1 MKLLGI
7 WEQFINHEVLLLFHR
22 SKEALWADEMK
33 PKGENQK
40 NDFQNIIPIPA
51 ANKNTYKA
59 NDENEKL
66 DQCFN
71 KIPPHFMN

>member
-1 MKLLGI
+1 M
-7 WEQFINHEVLLLFHR
+7 FHR

-66 DQCFN
+66 D
-71 KIPPHFMN
+71 